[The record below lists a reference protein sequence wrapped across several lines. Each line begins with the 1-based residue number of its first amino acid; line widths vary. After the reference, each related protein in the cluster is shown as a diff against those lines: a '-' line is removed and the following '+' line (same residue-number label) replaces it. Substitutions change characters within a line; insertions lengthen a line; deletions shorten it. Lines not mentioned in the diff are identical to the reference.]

1 MLLLRAAFRFER
13 YGGAEPVIQVCV
25 GSRQARICAVVVA
38 YRPDPAMVLEVF
50 DAVRPQV
57 DELLVFDNASGS
69 GFDALF
75 EAEAAHGSHVLRS
88 PDNIGIGAAIN
99 RAAGWAIGSGC
110 THLLMLDQDSVLE
123 SGAVQV
129 LFDALERLGAAAV
142 GPQFRDARSGQ
153 LAPFVKIGFP
163 FNEKL
168 QGGPGQAVEAD
179 FLITS
184 GTLVNLQDF
193 IASGGLDEGI
203 FIDNVDLEWSFRIRH
218 RGGRLY
224 GICDAR
230 MRHAI
235 GERLAWRGLK
245 RSGVILHSPLRL
257 YYIMRNRVLLYRRTE
272 TPAIWIAQDVPR
284 LLLRFVG
291 TGLFVAPRL
300 RYLREMVRGLFDGIR
315 GRSGPYPG

>member
-1 MLLLRAAFRFER
+1 MNVVSAGGSAAR
-13 YGGAEPVIQVCV
+13 V
-25 GSRQARICAVVVA
+25 CAVVVTF
-38 YRPDPAMVLEVF
+38 RPDLETASKVF

-57 DELLVFDNASGS
+57 DELLIFDNGSGS

-75 EAEAAHGSHVLRS
+75 EVEDARGGHVLRS
-88 PDNIGIGAAIN
+88 PDNLGIGAAIN
-99 RAAGWAIGSGC
+99 RAAEWAISSAC

-129 LFDALERLGAAAV
+129 LFDALERLGAVAV

-168 QGGPGQAVEAD
+168 QGGPGQVVEAD

-184 GTLVNLQDF
+184 GTLVDLRDF

-203 FIDNVDLEWSFRIRH
+203 FIDNVDLEWSFRMRH
-218 RGGRLY
+218 HGGRLY
-224 GICDAR
+224 GVCDAH

-257 YYIMRNRVLLYRRTE
+257 YYIMRNRVLLYRRVE

>member
-1 MLLLRAAFRFER
+1 MNVVSAGGSAAR
-13 YGGAEPVIQVCV
+13 V
-25 GSRQARICAVVVA
+25 CAVVVTF
-38 YRPDPAMVLEVF
+38 RPDLETASKVF

-57 DELLVFDNASGS
+57 DELLIFDNGSGS

-75 EAEAAHGSHVLRS
+75 EVEDARGGHVLRS
-88 PDNIGIGAAIN
+88 PDNLGIGAAIN
-99 RAAGWAIGSGC
+99 RAAEWAISSAC

-129 LFDALERLGAAAV
+129 LFDALERLGAVAV

-168 QGGPGQAVEAD
+168 QGGPGQVVEAD

-184 GTLVNLQDF
+184 GTLVDLRDF
-193 IASGGLDEGI
+193 IASGGLDDGI
-203 FIDNVDLEWSFRIRH
+203 FIDNVDLEWSFRMRH
-218 RGGRLY
+218 HGGRLY
-224 GICDAR
+224 GVCDAH

-257 YYIMRNRVLLYRRTE
+257 YYIMRNRVLLYRRVE

>member
-1 MLLLRAAFRFER
+1 MNVVSAGGSAAR
-13 YGGAEPVIQVCV
+13 V
-25 GSRQARICAVVVA
+25 CAVVVTF
-38 YRPDPAMVLEVF
+38 RPDLETASKVF

-75 EAEAAHGSHVLRS
+75 EAEAARGSHVLRS

-168 QGGPGQAVEAD
+168 QGGPGQVVEAD

-203 FIDNVDLEWSFRIRH
+203 FIDNVDLEWSFRMRH

-224 GICDAR
+224 GVCDAR

-235 GERLAWRGLK
+235 GDRLAWRGLK

-257 YYIMRNRVLLYRRTE
+257 YYIMRNRVLLYRRAE

-291 TGLFVAPRL
+291 TGLFVSPRL
-300 RYLREMVRGLFDGIR
+300 RYLREMVRGLADGIR
-315 GRSGPYPG
+315 GRFGPHPG